1 MWGKYLHLQEVD
13 KLAFYLTFIYSA
25 FPWSFQPTHSCK
37 FCINPP
43 GELSFTWKSSDFL
56 SGCKEV
62 SSYQIFPKLMAQ
74 SKMTIERI
82 FRSFLHLTVLL
93 CCFVFTT
100 YQSIQCMIKYQSFPK
115 GTSTKILPSNMI
127 GNNFPAI
134 SICPRRT
141 SGLNEKRLKEC
152 QIKEG

>member
-1 MWGKYLHLQEVD
+1 MKFSTNTQLQILYKPTRRAVNYLEILRPPSES
-13 KLAFYLTFIYSA
+13 SA
-25 FPWSFQPTHSCK
+25 
-37 FCINPP
+37 
-43 GELSFTWKSSDFL
+43 
-56 SGCKEV
+56 GCKEV
-62 SSYQIFPKLMAQ
+62 SSNPIFSKLMAQ
-74 SKMTIERI
+74 SKMKGERI
-82 FRSFLHLTVLL
+82 FRRSLHLTVLL

-141 SGLNEKRLKEC
+141 SGLNEKRLEEC
-152 QIKEG
+152 QNKEG